1 MAMKMLNGKQPKSMQ
16 SFMRSLF
23 HRLSSEGI
31 LYSVYSIFSTQICKQ
46 KIFMPWSMAINELE
60 IFSFNIL
67 PLALYLRYESRH
79 LLSAIF
85 FFVL

>member
-46 KIFMPWSMAINELE
+46 KIFMP
-60 IFSFNIL
+60 
-67 PLALYLRYESRH
+67 
-79 LLSAIF
+79 
-85 FFVL
+85 

>member
-31 LYSVYSIFSTQICKQ
+31 LYSVYSIF
-46 KIFMPWSMAINELE
+46 
-60 IFSFNIL
+60 FNTNMQTEDFH
-67 PLALYLRYESRH
+67 AVKYGNQ
-79 LLSAIF
+79 
-85 FFVL
+85 